1 MHAHWTPIEPTKSLR
16 GKVVIVVVM
25 GVSGSGKSTVG
36 KILASKLGWTFVEGD
51 DFHPPANVEKMRK
64 GIPLDDNDRWPW
76 LDAIHRRLEEASKR
90 GENVVLACSA
100 LKHSYQHYLTH
111 FTPESIRYVYLS
123 GSEELIRQRLS
134 QRTGHFMNP
143 GLLHSQFETLEPP
156 DEAIQVDIAPS
167 PDLIAEAI
175 RLKLG
180 L

>member
-1 MHAHWTPIEPTKSLR
+1 
-16 GKVVIVVVM
+16 VIIVVM

-36 KILASKLGWTFVEGD
+36 KLLASELGWTFIEGD
-51 DFHPPANVEKMRK
+51 DYHPPANVEKMRQ
-64 GIPLDDNDRWPW
+64 GIPLDDKDRWPW
-76 LDAIHRRLEEASKR
+76 LDAIHRRLAQACKQ

-100 LKHSYQHYLTH
+100 LKHSYQHYLTQ

-123 GSEELIRQRLS
+123 GSEELIRQRLA

-156 DEAIQVDIAPS
+156 DGAIQVDIDAS
-167 PDLIAEAI
+167 PQSTVAAI
-175 RLKLG
+175 RSKLG